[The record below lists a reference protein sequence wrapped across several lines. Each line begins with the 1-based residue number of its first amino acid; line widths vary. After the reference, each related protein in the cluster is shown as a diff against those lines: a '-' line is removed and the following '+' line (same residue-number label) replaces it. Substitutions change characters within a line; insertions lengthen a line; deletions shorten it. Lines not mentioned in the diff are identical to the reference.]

1 MPDFNIIVF
10 LCNWGP
16 HAAFQALQDQ
26 CADIPREI
34 KMIRIPCSGRI
45 TKALL
50 LRSFEMGADGVL
62 LLGCK
67 PGSCRYGSGTHSA
80 RDNTSE
86 TCRIL
91 DLMGIGAQRLQLGS
105 MLPDAPQA
113 LLDFLKD
120 FTNRIR
126 KLGRSPVARRPL
138 TDGRAAPA
146 DLTPAAIVAAH
157 DVYACQDCGKCT
169 SACSLALAGKPYSPR
184 DLANR
189 IIGGQA
195 DDPDVRQG
203 VNACL
208 TCGVCYERCPSAVN
222 FPAFIRSMRTYYH
235 SRQLAEAPN
244 HGGFFQSMM
253 RAMTAGELAPRR
265 WQDLPEKIHTRRG
278 KGEILFFGGCAP
290 YFDIFF
296 SKFLGVQTARIL
308 EDSLR
313 LLNFFDVQ
321 PVVMKHEV
329 CCGHDLLWTGDR
341 ENFLRLARRNAQA
354 IAETGA
360 SELITAC
367 PECYHTLSHDYPEN
381 GVTLPVTV
389 THMHTFLEREIDK
402 GAVGF
407 NPLGCSVTFQDACR
421 QSRFEDQGDLPRKLL
436 ARMTGTPLK
445 EMPESGKGAVCCG
458 NSAWTGCDAYSKAL
472 QVKRLTSAR
481 QTGQDLMLT
490 ACPKCQ
496 IHLRCAMEDTMRA
509 SELQMET
516 MDLVSAIAQTIYWEA
531 S

>member
-1 MPDFNIIVF
+1 MSDFNIIVF

-50 LRSFEMGADGVL
+50 LRSFEMGADGVV
-62 LLGCK
+62 LLGCQ
-67 PGSCRYGSGTHSA
+67 PGTCRYGSGTQSA
-80 RDNTSE
+80 HDNTSE
-86 TCRIL
+86 TRRIL
-91 DLMGIGAQRLQLGS
+91 DLMGVGAQRLRLGNF
-105 MLPDAPQA
+105 LPDRPQD
-113 LLDFLKD
+113 LLDFLQS
-120 FTNRIR
+120 FTRRIR
-126 KLGRSPVARRPL
+126 ELGRTPITRRPA
-138 TDGRAAPA
+138 TRAGESPT
-146 DLTPAAIVAAH
+146 LTPTAIVAAH
-157 DVYACQDCGKCT
+157 DVFACQDCGKCT

-189 IIGGQA
+189 IIAGQA
-195 DDPDVRQG
+195 DDPDVRQA

-222 FPAFIRSMRTYYH
+222 FPEFIRSMRTYYH
-235 SRQLAEAPN
+235 RRHLVEDPT

-253 RAMTAGELAPRR
+253 RAMNADDLAPRR
-265 WQDLPEKIHTRRG
+265 WQDLPEKIRTQTNG
-278 KGEILFFGGCAP
+278 QVLFFGGCAP

-313 LLNFFDVQ
+313 LLNFFDVE
-321 PVVMKHEV
+321 PVVLEHEV

-341 ENFLRLARRNAQA
+341 ENFLRLARRNARA
-354 IAETGA
+354 FADTGA

-367 PECYHTLSHDYPEN
+367 PECYRTLMHDYPEH
-381 GVTLPVTV
+381 GVTLPLTV
-389 THMHTFLEREIDK
+389 THMHAFLEREIDK

-407 NPLGCSVTFQDACR
+407 NPLGATVTFQDACR
-421 QSRFEDQGDLPRKLL
+421 QSRFEGRSDLPRKLL
-436 ARMTGTPLK
+436 TRMTGTQLV
-445 EMPESGKGAVCCG
+445 EMPESGRGAVCCG

-472 QVKRLTSAR
+472 QVKRITSAR
-481 QTGQDLMLT
+481 QTGSELMLT

-496 IHLRCAMEDTMRA
+496 IHLRCAMEDAMRA
-509 SELQMET
+509 PALQMET
-516 MDLVSAIAQTIYWEA
+516 MDLISAMAQTIYWEA